1 MMLSLSEGE
10 EGCAPTGAVDGLYH
24 SRELAEENCCLG
36 GSQVV
41 PFAGFSEFV
50 EEELALHL
58 ERAVLDVP
66 ARLMGSKG
74 FMTPRAMLA
83 STASLCFS
91 GAGGSP
97 SFVHRW
103 PTVEALLPH
112 GGGSLDVYVDSVTT

>member
-41 PFAGFSEFV
+41 PFASFSEFV

-66 ARLMGSKG
+66 ARLVGSKG
-74 FMTPRAMLA
+74 FAHDAKGDVSIYGLFVLLRCRRQ
-83 STASLCFS
+83 SELC
-91 GAGGSP
+91 AQ
-97 SFVHRW
+97 V
-103 PTVEALLPH
+103 VEALLPH
-112 GGGSLDVYVDSVTT
+112 GGGSLDVYVYNVTT